1 MTRSTPCATP
11 IDAADLFGAATGD
24 APHDEEEGIAMP
36 GRNKQ
41 RSTFE
46 KRQREINR
54 REKQAEKRA
63 RRQGKKDFEEPVP
76 VEEEALTPEEAFRRS
91 LGQYPA
97 EVSRGE

>member
-1 MTRSTPCATP
+1 
-11 IDAADLFGAATGD
+11 
-24 APHDEEEGIAMP
+24 MP

-63 RRQGKKDFEEPVP
+63 RRQGKAMPAEEPQAP
-76 VEEEALTPEEAFRRS
+76 EEPLTEEEIFRRS

-97 EVSRGE
+97 EQGS

>member
-1 MTRSTPCATP
+1 MA
-11 IDAADLFGAATGD
+11 
-24 APHDEEEGIAMP
+24 

-63 RRQGKKDFEEPVP
+63 RRQGKIEPEDAP
-76 VEEEALTPEEAFRRS
+76 MPQAEEELSPEEIFRRS
-91 LGQYPA
+91 LGEYPA
-97 EVSRGE
+97 ERGV

>member
-1 MTRSTPCATP
+1 
-11 IDAADLFGAATGD
+11 
-24 APHDEEEGIAMP
+24 MP

-63 RRQGKKDFEEPVP
+63 RRQGKNQPEAAEPAPDVPLTDEEI
-76 VEEEALTPEEAFRRS
+76 FRRS
-91 LGQYPA
+91 LGEYPA
-97 EVSRGE
+97 EAGSS